1 MNTFRVSR
9 NTIHRS
15 RQTGSWKPPRQRDS
29 HSMLMNAERPRNF
42 KVTHAKCLVRW
53 RDRLGWRYD
62 QWCPFYARCDAS
74 NRTCKRSSAS
84 SLSGW
89 AWLIF
94 NFYDATTPKLLI
106 AVLRSIASH
115 GVSSDR
121 VSSTRPCQ
129 QTICN
134 FISEMWLPCEIALG
148 ISQGR

>member
-1 MNTFRVSR
+1 MQNVSSDEE
-9 NTIHRS
+9 TDLVDGMIS
-15 RQTGSWKPPRQRDS
+15 DVLFMPAA
-29 HSMLMNAERPRNF
+29 MLQIVHVN
-42 KVTHAKCLVRW
+42 VVVH
-53 RDRLGWRYD
+53 
-62 QWCPFYARCDAS
+62 QAS
-74 NRTCKRSSAS
+74 PVE
-84 SLSGW
+84 

-134 FISEMWLPCEIALG
+134 FISEM
-148 ISQGR
+148 